1 MTAYVALL
9 RAINVGG
16 RKLFMKDLAAIGSRL
31 GFGACRTFI
40 ASGNL
45 LFTSPEKEAS
55 VKEKLENALGDHM
68 GARVPVLVRTAAEME
83 AVAAANPF
91 SDKPGNRVVAIFLDD
106 PPLPDAL
113 ASATGIADERM
124 ELGDREIYIFYGDGM
139 ADSKLRIPAAGR
151 GTARNMNSVA
161 KLAEL
166 GKEME

>member
-1 MTAYVALL
+1 
-9 RAINVGG
+9 
-16 RKLFMKDLAAIGSRL
+16 
-31 GFGACRTFI
+31 
-40 ASGNL
+40 
-45 LFTSPEKEAS
+45 
-55 VKEKLENALGDHM
+55 M

-139 ADSKLRIPAAGR
+139 ADSKLRIPAAAR